1 MEVTYDPR
9 YNIGYI
15 RFAERVSEVDTIK
28 VSESL
33 NVDVSPDGTACGIEL
48 LDATKQLAGDGL
60 LTFVNEAS
68 GSRQTVSTG

>member
-15 RFAERVSEVDTIK
+15 RFAEGVSEVDAIK

-33 NVDVSPDGTACGIEL
+33 NVDVSPDGKVCGIEL
-48 LDATKQLAGDGL
+48 LDATKQLGGDGL

-68 GSRQTVSTG
+68 GSHQAVPTG

>member
-28 VSESL
+28 VSDSL
-33 NVDVSPDGTACGIEL
+33 NIDLSPDGTVCGIEL
-48 LDATKQLAGDGL
+48 LDATKQLGDDGF

-68 GSRQTVSTG
+68 GSRQAVPTG

>member
-15 RFAERVSEVDTIK
+15 RFGEAASEVDTVKI
-28 VSESL
+28 SDSL
-33 NVDVSPDGTACGIEL
+33 NIDLSPDGKVCGIEL
-48 LDATKQLAGDGL
+48 LDATKQLAGEGF

-68 GSRQTVSTG
+68 GSRTEVPTG

>member
-33 NVDVSPDGTACGIEL
+33 NVDVSPDGKVCGIEL

-68 GSRQTVSTG
+68 GSRQAVSTG

>member
-15 RFAERVSEVDTIK
+15 LFVDTVSEVDTIR
-28 VSESL
+28 VSDSL
-33 NVDVSPDGTACGIEL
+33 NIDLSPDGKVRGIEL
-48 LDATKQLAGDGL
+48 LDATKQLAGEGF

-68 GSRQTVSTG
+68 GSRTAVPTG